1 MLEIIKNISESLK
14 SPSIFLN
21 QISFFLLPQLSQL
34 RCFSES
40 NPKLHYLRSL
50 CDCGAFRIAKTAH
63 FQKQNFGTTSLTND
77 SQYLYLYVSA
87 NNGGMYKIGTG
98 EGGTISGKVNPKNL
112 KKLFQK

>member
-1 MLEIIKNISESLK
+1 MLEIIKEISDSLV
-14 SPSIFLN
+14 SPCIFLN
-21 QISFFLLPQLSQL
+21 KISFFLLPQLSQL
-34 RCFSES
+34 RCLSES

-63 FQKQNFGTTSLTND
+63 FQKQSFGTSSLAND

-98 EGGTISGKVNPKNL
+98 EGGTIAGKVKRNI
-112 KKLFQK
+112 FM